1 MRKLLLI
8 CVLSLLTLTG
18 CAVGNKYDLA
28 SAVPEVTHS
37 SKQEVAVGVQDRRMY
52 ITNGDKAQDF
62 IGLQRGGFGNP
73 FDVTTKSGKPLAND
87 ILNALATGMEKQGY
101 KVSKVTISPRTDTA
115 TAIAKLSAEHKKR
128 SLLVYILNWK
138 SDTMTNVAM
147 HYDIKATVYN
157 ESGSRMAET
166 TLYGSDNLGGS
177 FMNPPKHAMKVVPEA
192 LQEQL
197 ERIINAPSISDALN
211 RK

>member
-1 MRKLLLI
+1 MKRLLLI
-8 CVLSLLTLTG
+8 CILSLLTFTG

-28 SAVPEVTHS
+28 SAVPEVS
-37 SKQEVAVGVQDRRMY
+37 QASNQEVALGVQDKREF
-52 ITNGDKAQDF
+52 IVNGDKTQDF
-62 IGLQRGGFGNP
+62 VGLQRGGFGNP
-73 FDVTTKSGKPLAND
+73 FDVTTQTGNPLAED
-87 ILNALATGMEKQGY
+87 ILNALAAGMEKQGY
-101 KVSKVTISPRTDTA
+101 HVSKVTISPLTETDTA
-115 TAIAKLSAEHKKR
+115 ISKLSAEHKKR
-128 SLLVYILNWK
+128 SILVSIRNWK

-166 TLYGSDNLGGS
+166 SLHGSDDLGGS

-197 ERIINAPSISDALN
+197 GRIINSPAITDALN
-211 RK
+211 KN